1 GGPHR
6 HPVRLDV
13 IRVPV
18 EPVGVV
24 CDEHLRA
31 DLADD
36 LDQVSGGLVEVGP
49 PEAAGVLVGRRAHH
63 PRVPV
68 APGAAEEPVVVYP
81 ERGARGGEFADPVAA
96 ELVGLGSLELRQ
108 LRNVDLPILA
118 ERARHQGHVRALG
131 RVPGHGRAGA
141 DRLVVRVR
149 VDEHDPPGGKV
160 AHGTTVR
167 TAAAHPFPRHDGKR
181 SRDRA
186 GHVTI
191 GDVKSATGSFPEQ
204 SAGTRRFT
212 YGAPRAVTVATDGA
226 RVVFLRSAGP
236 YDRVDRLWVY
246 DVA

>member
-1 GGPHR
+1 M
-6 HPVRLDV
+6 
-13 IRVPV
+13 
-18 EPVGVV
+18 
-24 CDEHLRA
+24 
-31 DLADD
+31 
-36 LDQVSGGLVEVGP
+36 
-49 PEAAGVLVGRRAHH
+49 
-63 PRVPV
+63 
-68 APGAAEEPVVVYP
+68 
-81 ERGARGGEFADPVAA
+81 
-96 ELVGLGSLELRQ
+96 
-108 LRNVDLPILA
+108 
-118 ERARHQGHVRALG
+118 RALG

-141 DRLVVRVR
+141 DGLVVRVR

-246 DVA
+246 DVAEGREREIADPTALLAGDGELPPVEQALRERLRLSAGGIGSYATNPAATVAAFPLGGRLFVADLLAGETSELRTVGPVVDPRPDPSGQRVAYVTDGTLRVLDLSGEDCCSAARTGA